1 MPDTRPYSIS
11 AFLQLAFIASLCIAI
26 PSSEA
31 AQARRGSAQR
41 QPTQLDFLDA
51 NIRELI
57 VAGKYPD
64 AIAVARKTLTDRE
77 KEPVPDR
84 LGGSL
89 YQLGEVLRLNGK
101 YAEAKDAYE
110 RALKIYEPLRVS
122 LPGMVVFIRAR
133 LAGIFMQIGDNR
145 AAKPILDSALALA
158 EEKLHPTDFR
168 FATVLT
174 TLGRYYE
181 NIGDYSSAKEFFD
194 RSLKI
199 QQAIRQSNSNPIA
212 NNLQQL
218 ANLYRKTGDYAAA
231 RPLLE
236 RALAIRERNRGP
248 SHPDVAETLSNLAL
262 VLENTRDYSGARKS
276 YERALA
282 IVRTSGQAETR
293 RRAAFGLGRINEQE
307 YRLTEAL
314 ALYRESVRML
324 EDSSGQFEQESHRA
338 LYLQAGDKLAVYDAL
353 ARLLL
358 KLHEQDG
365 SKGYD
370 KEAWAVLE
378 AKKGRMI
385 AEVLTASNTQ
395 FQDPEARKEIET
407 AKSTQDQAVA
417 LQHELLE
424 EQAKPEEE
432 QLPEKVKNL
441 TTLLAQTKGDYLK
454 QVQTFLTRYPQYRT
468 QFVDQ
473 QSVDPRALAK
483 FADRLP
489 EGTLAVQFFPSPD
502 ALYLFVVAPGG
513 RFQVKHQAVT
523 QAELYKLIKEY
534 RAHLDRGAKQRLSW
548 ADDGSDAYR
557 REVLPFKDLT
567 RKLSAYLLGPIA
579 TELVEHK
586 NLVLIPNDLL
596 LYLPIHALANPAA
609 GEAGGLLAETHVISY
624 LTQLELVD
632 IINPGKA
639 RPDAPLLALAN
650 PDGSLP
656 AASREIREIGKIR
669 PGVTALDGEQAT
681 KERFLNLA
689 GKFPD
694 LHLATHGVLDP
705 EHPERSYLLMAGA
718 DEASQ
723 RLTIAEIAGLR
734 LEPHGIAILSACET
748 AVGEQVPGAALI
760 TMAAAFS
767 QAGSQSIM
775 ASLWEVGDAAT
786 RDLMVAFYGALKK
799 SGRAT
804 ALQQAQ
810 LVLLKNP
817 LTAHPY
823 YWAPF
828 ILIGAR

>member
-1 MPDTRPYSIS
+1 MPTKRSY
-11 AFLQLAFIASLCIAI
+11 AYLVLVLFGLGLAGSLCVAV
-26 PSSEA
+26 PFSEA
-31 AQARRGSAQR
+31 AQPR
-41 QPTQLDFLDA
+41 QNQSDLLDA
-51 NIRELI
+51 NVRELI
-57 VAGKYPD
+57 LAGRYPD
-64 AIAVARKTLTDRE
+64 ALLLARKILADRE
-77 KEPVPDR
+77 KQPTRDR
-84 LGGSL
+84 VGDGF
-89 YQLGEVLRLNGK
+89 YQLAEVLRLNGK
-101 YAEAKDAYE
+101 YAEAKTAYE
-110 RALKIYEPLRVS
+110 RALEIYEPLVIS
-122 LPGMVVFIRAR
+122 IPGMVVFTLAR
-133 LAGIFMQIGDNR
+133 LASDLMEMGDFS
-145 AAKPILDSALALA
+145 AAKPLLDRALALA
-158 EEKLHPTDFR
+158 EKALHPTDFR
-168 FATVLT
+168 VTFILT

-181 NIGDYSSAKEFFD
+181 AVGDYSSAKAFYE

-199 QQAIRQSNSNPIA
+199 RQTLRQQSPGNFAGS
-212 NNLQQL
+212 LQQL
-218 ANLYRKTGDYAAA
+218 ATLHLKTGDYAAA

-236 RALAIRERNRGP
+236 EALAIRVKIRG
-248 SHPDVAETLSNLAL
+248 SGHPDVAGTLSHLAL
-262 VLENTRDYSGARKS
+262 ALERSRDYSGARKS

-282 IVRTSGQAETR
+282 IVRAMGQPEIR
-293 RRAAFGLGRINEQE
+293 RRSAFGLGRINEHE
-307 YRLTEAL
+307 NRFADAL
-314 ALYRESVRML
+314 ALYQESVRML
-324 EDSSGQFEQESHRA
+324 EDSSAQFEQESQRA
-338 LYLQAGDKLAVYDAL
+338 LYFQAGDKLAVYDAL

-365 SKGYD
+365 TKGYD

-378 AKKGRMI
+378 AKKARMI
-385 AEVLTASNTQ
+385 AEVLTAGNTK
-395 FQDPEARKEIET
+395 FQDPEAKKEIET

-417 LQHELLE
+417 LQRELRE
-424 EQAKPEEE
+424 EQAKPEKE

-454 QVQTFLTRYPQYRT
+454 QVQTFLTKYPQYRT

-513 RFQVKHQAVT
+513 RFQVKHQAVS

-534 RAHLDRGAKQRLSW
+534 RQSLERAAAQRLPW
-548 ADDGSDAYR
+548 TDDGSEVYR
-557 REVLPFKDLT
+557 REVIPFKELT
-567 RKLSAYLLGPIA
+567 RKLSSYLLGPIA
-579 TELVEHK
+579 TELNGHK

-596 LYLPIHALANPAA
+596 LYLPIHALTHTSVDGSNRV
-609 GEAGGLLAETHVISY
+609 LAETHMISY
-624 LTQLELVD
+624 ITQLELAD
-632 IINPGKA
+632 LINPGKSA
-639 RPDAPLLALAN
+639 PNAPLLALAN

-669 PGVTALDGEQAT
+669 PGVTSLDGTQAT
-681 KERFLNLA
+681 KERFLDLA

-705 EHPERSYLLMAGA
+705 AHPEKSYLLMAGP

-723 RLTIAEIAGLR
+723 KLTIAEIAGLR
-734 LEPHGIAILSACET
+734 LEPHGMAILSACET

-775 ASLWEVGDAAT
+775 ASLWEVEDVAT
-786 RDLMVAFYGALKK
+786 RDLMVAFHSALPKA
-799 SGRAT
+799 GRAA

-810 LVLLKNP
+810 LAVMQNP

>member
-1 MPDTRPYSIS
+1 MPTKRSHAYLI
-11 AFLQLAFIASLCIAI
+11 LALFGLCLVGSQCVAV
-26 PSSEA
+26 PFSES
-31 AQARRGSAQR
+31 AQA
-41 QPTQLDFLDA
+41 QPGQWSLVDA
-51 NIRELI
+51 NVRQLI
-57 VAGKYPD
+57 HAGRYPD
-64 AIAVARKTLTDRE
+64 ALLVARKTLADRE
-77 KEPVPDR
+77 R
-84 LGGSL
+84 QSAGGRIGDGY
-89 YQLGEVLRLNGK
+89 YQLAEVLRLNGK
-101 YAEAKDAYE
+101 YAEAKTAYE
-110 RALKIYEPLRVS
+110 RALEIYEPLVVS
-122 LPGMVVFIRAR
+122 IPGMVVFTLAR
-133 LAGIFMQIGDNR
+133 LASDLMEMGDFS
-145 AAKPILDSALALA
+145 AAKPLLDRSLSLA
-158 EEKLHPTDFR
+158 EKALHPTDFR
-168 FATVLT
+168 ATFVLAM
-174 TLGRYYE
+174 LGRYYE
-181 NIGDYSSAKEFFD
+181 AIGDYSSAKAFYD

-199 QQAIRQSNSNPIA
+199 RQTLRRQNPGNFA
-212 NNLQQL
+212 ESLQQL
-218 ANLYRKTGDYAAA
+218 ATLHLKTGDYAAA

-236 RALAIRERNRGP
+236 QALVIREKTRG
-248 SHPDVAETLSNLAL
+248 SGHPGVAETLSYLAM
-262 VLENTRDYSGARKS
+262 VLEKNGDDAGARKS

-282 IVRTSGQAETR
+282 IVRTNAKPETR
-293 RRAAFGLGRINEQE
+293 RRAAFGLARINEQQN
-307 YRLTEAL
+307 RLAEAL
-314 ALYRESVRML
+314 ALYQESVRML
-324 EDSSGQFEQESHRA
+324 EDSSAQFEQESQRA
-338 LYLQAGDKLAVYDAL
+338 LYLQVGDKLAVYDAL

-385 AEVLTASNTQ
+385 AEVLTAGNTK
-395 FQDPEARKEIET
+395 FQDPEAKKEIET

-417 LQHELLE
+417 LQRELLE
-424 EQAKPEEE
+424 EQDKPEEE

-454 QVQTFLTRYPQYRT
+454 QVQTFLAKYPQYRT

-513 RFQVKHQAVT
+513 HFQVKHQAVS

-534 RAHLDRGAKQRLSW
+534 RQSLERAATQRLPW
-548 ADDGSDAYR
+548 TDDGSEAYR
-557 REVLPFKDLT
+557 REVLPFKELT

-579 TELVEHK
+579 TELNGHK

-596 LYLPIHALANPAA
+596 LYLPIHALTHTSVD
-609 GEAGGLLAETHVISY
+609 GSTRVLAETHVISY

-632 IINPGKA
+632 LINPGKSA
-639 RPDAPLLALAN
+639 PNAPLLALGN

-669 PGVTALDGEQAT
+669 PGVTSLDGTQAT
-681 KERFLNLA
+681 KERFLSLA

-705 EHPERSYLLMAGA
+705 AHPEKSYLLMAGP

-723 RLTIAEIAGLR
+723 KLTIAEIAGLR
-734 LEPHGIAILSACET
+734 LKPHGIAILSACET

-767 QAGSQSIM
+767 QAGSQSIV
-775 ASLWEVGDAAT
+775 ASLWKVEDQAT
-786 RDLMVAFYGALKK
+786 RDLMVTFHNGLAKL
-799 SGRAT
+799 GRA
-804 ALQQAQ
+804 AAIQQAQ
-810 LVLLKNP
+810 IAILKNP
-817 LTAHPY
+817 LTAHPF
-823 YWAPF
+823 YWAAF
-828 ILIGAR
+828 VLIGAR

>member
-1 MPDTRPYSIS
+1 MPTNRSHAYLI
-11 AFLQLAFIASLCIAI
+11 LALFGLGLAGSLCVAV
-26 PSSEA
+26 PLSE
-31 AQARRGSAQR
+31 SAQGRR
-41 QPTQLDFLDA
+41 QPTQTQLDLVDA
-51 NIRELI
+51 NVRELI
-57 VAGKYPD
+57 VAGRYTD
-64 AIAVARKTLTDRE
+64 ALALARKTLADRE
-77 KEPVPDR
+77 KQPTPERVGD
-84 LGGSL
+84 GL

-101 YAEAKDAYE
+101 YAEAKTAYE
-110 RALKIYEPLRVS
+110 RALKIYEPLVGS
-122 LPGMVVFIRAR
+122 IPGMVVFTRAR
-133 LAGIFMQIGDNR
+133 LADVLMEMGDFP

-158 EEKLHPTDFR
+158 EKELSPTDFR
-168 FATVLT
+168 TAFVLAA
-174 TLGRYYE
+174 LGRYHDAV
-181 NIGDYSSAKEFFD
+181 GDYSSAKAFFD
-194 RSLKI
+194 RALKI
-199 QQAIRQSNSNPIA
+199 RQTTRGSNSA
-212 NNLQQL
+212 SVAGNLQQL
-218 ANLYRKTGDYAAA
+218 ANLQLKTGDYAAA

-236 RALAIRERNRGP
+236 RALAIREKVRG
-248 SHPDVAETLSNLAL
+248 SDHPDVAQTLSYLAM
-262 VLENTRDYSGARKS
+262 VLEKNGDAAGAKKS

-282 IVRTSGQAETR
+282 IVRTNAQPETR

-307 YRLTEAL
+307 NRLTEAL

-324 EDSSGQFEQESHRA
+324 EDSSGQFEQESQQA

-365 SKGYD
+365 TKGYD

-378 AKKGRMI
+378 AKKGRVV
-385 AEVLTASNTQ
+385 AEVLTAGNTK
-395 FQDPEARKEIET
+395 FQDPEARKEIEA
-407 AKSTQDQAVA
+407 AKSAQDQAA
-417 LQHELLE
+417 AFQRELLE
-424 EQAKPEEE
+424 EQAKPAEE

-513 RFQVKHQAVT
+513 HFQVKHQAVA
-523 QAELYKLIKEY
+523 QVELYKLIKEY
-534 RAHLDRGAKQRLSW
+534 RQYLERAATQRLPW
-548 ADDGSDAYR
+548 TDDGSEAYR
-557 REVLPFKDLT
+557 REVIPFKELT
-567 RKLSAYLLGPIA
+567 RKLSSYLLGPIA
-579 TELVEHK
+579 TELNGHK

-596 LYLPIHALANPAA
+596 LYLPIHALTHT
-609 GEAGGLLAETHVISY
+609 LADGSSRVLTETHVISY
-624 LTQLELVD
+624 LTQLELAD
-632 IINPGKA
+632 IINPGKP

-681 KERFLNLA
+681 KERFLSLA

-718 DEASQ
+718 DEVSQ

-748 AVGEQVPGAALI
+748 AVGEQIPGAALI

-767 QAGSQSIM
+767 QAGSQSIL
-775 ASLWEVGDAAT
+775 ASLWEVEDVAT
-786 RDLMVAFYGALKK
+786 RDLMIAFHGALAKT
-799 SGRAT
+799 GRAT

-810 LVLLKNP
+810 LTVLKNSA
-817 LTAHPY
+817 TAHPY

>member
-1 MPDTRPYSIS
+1 MPTNRSHAYLI
-11 AFLQLAFIASLCIAI
+11 LALFGLGLAGSLCVAV
-26 PSSEA
+26 PLSES
-31 AQARRGSAQR
+31 AQARRPPTQ
-41 QPTQLDFLDA
+41 TQLDLVDA
-51 NIRELI
+51 NVRELI
-57 VAGKYPD
+57 VAGRYPE
-64 AIAVARKTLTDRE
+64 ALALARKTLADRE
-77 KEPVPDR
+77 RQPTRDR
-84 LGGSL
+84 VGDGF
-89 YQLGEVLRLNGK
+89 YQLAEVLRLSGK
-101 YAEAKDAYE
+101 YAEAKTAYE
-110 RALKIYEPLRVS
+110 RALKIYEPLVVS
-122 LPGMVVFIRAR
+122 IPGMVVFTLAR
-133 LAGIFMQIGDNR
+133 LADTLMAMGDFPT
-145 AAKPILDSALALA
+145 AKPLLDRSLSLA
-158 EEKLHPTDFR
+158 EKALHPTDFR
-168 FATVLT
+168 AMFVLA

-181 NIGDYSSAKEFFD
+181 AIGDYSSAKALYD

-199 QQAIRQSNSNPIA
+199 GQTIYGSNSGPVA
-212 NNLQQL
+212 ANLQRQATL
-218 ANLYRKTGDYAAA
+218 HLKTGDYAAA

-236 RALAIRERNRGP
+236 RALVIWENLRG
-248 SHPDVAETLSNLAL
+248 SGHPDVAETLSHLAM
-262 VLENTRDYSGARKS
+262 VLEKSRDYSGARKS
-276 YERALA
+276 YERTLA
-282 IVRTSGQAETR
+282 IVRAKGQPETR
-293 RRAAFGLGRINEQE
+293 RRAAFGLGRINEQQN
-307 YRLTEAL
+307 RLTEAL
-314 ALYRESVRML
+314 ALYQESVRTL
-324 EDSSGQFEQESHRA
+324 EDSSGQFEQESQRA

-358 KLHEQDG
+358 KLHEQDS

-378 AKKGRMI
+378 AKKGRVV
-385 AEVLTASNTQ
+385 AEVLTAGNTK

-407 AKSTQDQAVA
+407 AKSTQDQAVT
-417 LQHELLE
+417 LQRELLE

-454 QVQTFLTRYPQYRT
+454 QVQNFLTRYPQYRT

-513 RFQVKHQAVT
+513 RFQVKHQAVA

-534 RAHLDRGAKQRLSW
+534 RQSLERAATQRLPW
-548 ADDGSDAYR
+548 TDDGSEAYR
-557 REVLPFKDLT
+557 REVIPFKELT
-567 RKLSAYLLGPIA
+567 RKLSSYLLAPIA
-579 TELVEHK
+579 AELNEHK

-624 LTQLELVD
+624 LTQLELAD
-632 IINPGKA
+632 IINPGKP
-639 RPDAPLLALAN
+639 RPNAPLLALAN

-669 PGVTALDGEQAT
+669 PGVMALDGEQAT
-681 KERFLNLA
+681 KERFLSLA

-694 LHLATHGVLDP
+694 LHLATHGILDP
-705 EHPERSYLLMAGA
+705 EHPERSYLLMAG
-718 DEASQ
+718 DDQ
-723 RLTIAEIAGLR
+723 KLTIAEIAGLR
-734 LEPHGIAILSACET
+734 LQPHGIAILSACQT

-775 ASLWEVGDAAT
+775 ASLWEVEDVAT
-786 RDLMVAFYGALKK
+786 RDLMIAFHGALAKT
-799 SGRAT
+799 GRAT

-810 LVLLKNP
+810 LTVLKNP
-817 LTAHPY
+817 VTAHPY
-823 YWAPF
+823 YWAAF

>member
-41 QPTQLDFLDA
+41 QPTNLDFLDA

-64 AIAVARKTLTDRE
+64 AIAVARKTLADRE

-122 LPGMVVFIRAR
+122 LPGMVVFVRAR

-168 FATVLT
+168 LATVLT

-282 IVRTSGQAETR
+282 IVRTTGQAETR

-358 KLHEQDG
+358 KLHEQDS

-385 AEVLTASNTQ
+385 AEVFTASNTQ
-395 FQDPEARKEIET
+395 LQDPAARKEIET

-473 QSVDPRALAK
+473 QSVGPRALAK

-548 ADDGSDAYR
+548 ADDGSDTYR

-624 LTQLELVD
+624 LTQLELAD
-632 IINPGKA
+632 IINPGKP

-656 AASREIREIGKIR
+656 AASREVREIGKIR

-694 LHLATHGVLDP
+694 LHLATHGVLDS

-799 SGRAT
+799 SGRAA

>member
-1 MPDTRPYSIS
+1 
-11 AFLQLAFIASLCIAI
+11 
-26 PSSEA
+26 
-31 AQARRGSAQR
+31 
-41 QPTQLDFLDA
+41 
-51 NIRELI
+51 
-57 VAGKYPD
+57 
-64 AIAVARKTLTDRE
+64 
-77 KEPVPDR
+77 
-84 LGGSL
+84 
-89 YQLGEVLRLNGK
+89 
-101 YAEAKDAYE
+101 
-110 RALKIYEPLRVS
+110 
-122 LPGMVVFIRAR
+122 
-133 LAGIFMQIGDNR
+133 
-145 AAKPILDSALALA
+145 
-158 EEKLHPTDFR
+158 
-168 FATVLT
+168 
-174 TLGRYYE
+174 
-181 NIGDYSSAKEFFD
+181 
-194 RSLKI
+194 
-199 QQAIRQSNSNPIA
+199 
-212 NNLQQL
+212 
-218 ANLYRKTGDYAAA
+218 
-231 RPLLE
+231 
-236 RALAIRERNRGP
+236 
-248 SHPDVAETLSNLAL
+248 
-262 VLENTRDYSGARKS
+262 
-276 YERALA
+276 
-282 IVRTSGQAETR
+282 
-293 RRAAFGLGRINEQE
+293 
-307 YRLTEAL
+307 
-314 ALYRESVRML
+314 
-324 EDSSGQFEQESHRA
+324 
-338 LYLQAGDKLAVYDAL
+338 
-353 ARLLL
+353 
-358 KLHEQDG
+358 
-365 SKGYD
+365 
-370 KEAWAVLE
+370 VLE
-378 AKKGRMI
+378 AKKGRVV
-385 AEVLTASNTQ
+385 AEVLTASNPQ
-395 FQDPEARKEIET
+395 FRDPEARKEIEA
-407 AKSTQDQAVA
+407 AKSAQDQAAA

-424 EQAKPEEE
+424 EQAKPAAE

-454 QVQTFLTRYPQYRT
+454 QVQTFLAKYPQYRT

-513 RFQVKHQAVT
+513 RFQVKRQAVT

-557 REVLPFKDLT
+557 REVLPFKELT
-567 RKLSAYLLGPIA
+567 RKLSEYLLGPIA

-609 GEAGGLLAETHVISY
+609 GEAGKLLAETHVISY
-624 LTQLELVD
+624 LTQLELAD
-632 IINPGKA
+632 IINPGKP

-669 PGVTALDGEQAT
+669 LGVTTLDGEQAT
-681 KERFLNLA
+681 KERFLSLA

-705 EHPERSYLLMAGA
+705 DHPERSYLLMAGL

-734 LEPHGIAILSACET
+734 LQPHGIAILSACET

-786 RDLMVAFYGALKK
+786 RDLMVAFYGTLSKT
-799 SGRAT
+799 GRAG
-804 ALQQAQ
+804 ALHQAQ
-810 LVLLKNP
+810 LTLLKNP